1 MKMLKMLYLFVCSF
15 HFEYV
20 FILRKDYNAEERRE
34 ILLNL
39 CSVFDVEGI
48 DRIKLIAG
56 LQNSGIRE
64 GQWDNRQRAGCGKAA
79 RLVS

>member
-1 MKMLKMLYLFVCSF
+1 MF
-15 HFEYV
+15 

-56 LQNSGIRE
+56 L
-64 GQWDNRQRAGCGKAA
+64 
-79 RLVS
+79 

>member
-1 MKMLKMLYLFVCSF
+1 MF
-15 HFEYV
+15 